1 MNASIL
7 GYPRPDGSFGIRNHV
22 AVIAAMDNVN
32 PVVRRICDAVKG
44 TVPICVAYGRGQFG
58 DDLAQ
63 HDRVLL
69 GYATHPNVAA
79 ALIVGLEPVTSRR
92 LAAAVEAAGRP
103 VRVLDV
109 QSMGGTI
116 QAVAQGIRDATDLVI
131 DASEIA
137 RTPMPLDQLV
147 VGVECGASDATSG
160 LTANST
166 TGMVAD
172 WIVDAGGVVVLSE
185 TDEIVGAEASLA
197 ARASDPEVAKR
208 LLAAVERLEALSAFQ
223 GLQLWPLG
231 EDNIA
236 GGLTT
241 VEEKSLGA
249 VRKGGTTPL
258 QEVIGYGEK
267 PSRKGLV
274 FMDAPAP
281 GVENIAALAA
291 GGAHL
296 ILFNTGVGNPIGH
309 PLSPTV
315 KVTGNPQTAKDFAD
329 NIDVDVSGI
338 LTSGQTLE
346 QAAVRLREA
355 MLSVA
360 GGRMTRSEVLGD
372 TEISISRI
380 ELGFMRHLRDQAP
393 ELQP

>member
-1 MNASIL
+1 MNASVL
-7 GYPRPDGSFGIRNHV
+7 GYPRSDGGFGIRNHV

-32 PVVRRICDAVKG
+32 PVARRICESVKG
-44 TVPICVAYGRGQFG
+44 TVPVCVAYGRGQFG

-69 GYATHPNVAA
+69 NYATHPNVAA
-79 ALIVGLEPVTSRR
+79 VLIVGLEPVTSQR
-92 LAAAVEAAGRP
+92 LAAAVQAAGRS

-109 QSMGGTI
+109 QSAGGTI
-116 QAVAQGIRDATDLVI
+116 QAVAQGIRDAAALVVESSSI
-131 DASEIA
+131 PRA
-137 RTPMPLDQLV
+137 PMPLSELV

-160 LTANST
+160 LTANAT
-166 TGMVAD
+166 TGLVAD
-172 WIVDAGGVVVLSE
+172 WLVEAGGVVILSE

-197 ARASDPEVAKR
+197 ARASEPEVAAR
-208 LLAAVERLEALSAFQ
+208 LLAAVSRLEALSAFQ

-249 VRKGGTTPL
+249 VRKGGTSPL
-258 QEVIGYGEK
+258 REVIGYGEK

-309 PLSPTV
+309 PLSPTI
-315 KVTGNPQTAKDFAD
+315 KLTGNPTTAQRFAD

-338 LTSGQTLE
+338 LTAGQTLE
-346 QAAVRLREA
+346 QAAVTLREA
-355 MLSVA
+355 MLRVVA
-360 GGRMTRSEVLGD
+360 GQMTQSEVLGD
-372 TEISISRI
+372 TEVSISRI
-380 ELGFMRHLRDQAP
+380 ELGFMRHLREHAP
-393 ELQP
+393 ELQA

>member
-1 MNASIL
+1 MSDSIQ
-7 GYPRPDGSFGIRNHV
+7 GFRRADGSFGIRNHV
-22 AVIAAMDNVN
+22 VVIGVMDNVN

-58 DDLAQ
+58 LDLEQ

-79 ALIVGLEPVTSRR
+79 ALIVGLEPVTTQRFVDAV
-92 LAAAVEAAGRP
+92 AATGRP
-103 VRVLDV
+103 VRSVDV
-109 QSMGGTI
+109 QGAGGTVN
-116 QAVAQGIRDATDLVI
+116 AVSTGVRAAAALVI
-131 DASEIA
+131 EASATQREPVSLGDLTI
-137 RTPMPLDQLV
+137 
-147 VGVECGASDATSG
+147 GVECGASDATSG
-160 LTANST
+160 LTANAT
-166 TGMVAD
+166 TGKVAD
-172 WIVDAGGVVVLSE
+172 WLVSAGGTVILSE
-185 TDEIVGAEASLA
+185 TDEIVGAESSLA
-197 ARASDPEVAKR
+197 ERASSPEVAAQV
-208 LLAAVERLEALSAFQ
+208 LAAVARLEGLSQFQ

-249 VRKGGTTPL
+249 VRKGGTTAL
-258 QEVIGYGEK
+258 QEVVGYGQA

-315 KVTGNPQTAKDFAD
+315 KITGNARTARHFAD

-338 LTSGQTLE
+338 LGGAQTLDD
-346 QAAVRLREA
+346 AAVQLRGA
-355 MLSVA
+355 MLSIA
-360 GGRMTRSEVLGD
+360 NGRMTQSEVLGD

-380 ELGFMRHLRDQAP
+380 ELGYAQHLRQHRP
-393 ELQP
+393 EVLP

>member
-1 MNASIL
+1 MNTSIL

-32 PVVRRICDAVKG
+32 PVVRRICEAVKG

-58 DDLAQ
+58 ADLAQ

-79 ALIVGLEPVTSRR
+79 TLIVGLEPVTSRR

-116 QAVAQGIRDATDLVI
+116 QAVAQGIRDAAALVI
-131 DASEIA
+131 ESSGIVRA
-137 RTPMPLDQLV
+137 PMPLDQLV
-147 VGVECGASDATSG
+147 IGVECGASDATSG

-172 WIVDAGGVVVLSE
+172 WVVEAGGVVVLSE

-197 ARASDPEVAKR
+197 ARASDPQVAAR

-249 VRKGGTTPL
+249 VRKGGTSPL

-309 PLSPTV
+309 PLSPTI
-315 KVTGNPQTAKDFAD
+315 KVTGNPKTAQAFAD

-338 LTSGQTLE
+338 LSHGQTLE
-346 QAAVRLREA
+346 QAAAQLREA
-355 MLSVA
+355 MLCVA
-360 GGRMTRSEVLGD
+360 SGRMTRSEVLGD

-380 ELGFMRHLRDQAP
+380 ELGFMRHLKEQVP
-393 ELQP
+393 GLQP

>member
-79 ALIVGLEPVTSRR
+79 ALIVGLEPVTARR

-116 QAVAQGIRDATDLVI
+116 QAVAQGIRDATNLVI
-131 DASEIA
+131 EASGNSRA
-137 RTPMPLDQLV
+137 PMPLDQLV

-197 ARASDPEVAKR
+197 ARANEPEVAKQ

-309 PLSPTV
+309 PLSPTI

-346 QAAVRLREA
+346 QAAVQLREA

-360 GGRMTRSEVLGD
+360 RGRMTRSEVLGD

>member
-1 MNASIL
+1 MTDTIFA
-7 GYPRPDGSFGIRNHV
+7 YPRQNGSFGIRNHV

-32 PVVRRICDAVKG
+32 PVVRRICESVKG
-44 TVPICVAYGRGQFG
+44 TVPVCVAYGRGQFG

-63 HDRVLL
+63 HDHVLL

-79 ALIVGLEPVTSRR
+79 VLIVGLEPVTTQR
-92 LAAAVEAAGRP
+92 LADAAAASGRP
-103 VRVLDV
+103 VKALNV
-109 QSMGGTI
+109 QGVGGTI
-116 QAVAQGIRDATDLVI
+116 NAVAQGIREAASLVI
-131 DASEIA
+131 ETSGLA
-137 RTPMPLDQLV
+137 REPMPLSQLV

-160 LTANST
+160 LTANAT
-166 TGMVAD
+166 TGCVAD
-172 WIVDAGGVVVLSE
+172 WLVAAGGTVILSE
-185 TDEIVGAEASLA
+185 TDEIVGAEVSLA
-197 ARASDPEVAKR
+197 ARAKNPEVATQ
-208 LLAAVERLEALSAFQ
+208 LLAAVARLEALTAFQ

-249 VRKGGTTPL
+249 VRKGGTSPL
-258 QEVIGYGEK
+258 QEVVGYGDK
-267 PSRKGLV
+267 PQSKGLV

-309 PLSPTV
+309 PLSPTI
-315 KVTGNPQTAKDFAD
+315 KVTGNPQTAQQFAD
-329 NIDVDVSGI
+329 NIDVDVSRI
-338 LTSGQTLE
+338 LSHGQSLE
-346 QAAVRLREA
+346 DAGVQLRAA
-355 MLSVA
+355 MLRVA
-360 GGRMTRSEVLGD
+360 NGRMTQSEVLGD

-380 ELGFMRHLRDQAP
+380 ELGFAKHLRDNAP
-393 ELQP
+393 ELLA